1 MNISKKSAFL
11 VAAFLI
17 LGWGLALSAEIPAA
31 QENPPLRPAERW
43 QYAETTIHLINGTT
57 LRGFLLGLEEQA
69 LVISVSQGRKAIPL
83 GEIERVVVRAGN
95 KGDPS
100 VAFGSILG
108 LYAGSL
114 FYVHES
120 GQPLGY
126 MGTITSP
133 LGLVLCDM
141 AVVAAG
147 GFFFGLLD
155 PWKGAY
161 ERTYNFSGNGP
172 ERLARWERL
181 RLGLA
186 GVEPRRSVHLTLQA
200 GSILAGGAGRYK
212 KALDAAGYVPGND
225 YSFIVAGY
233 ESDLY
238 TNDVG
243 SFNLIRKIQLTFD
256 LKPSLEVGL
265 AYYPLSEPVVMAG
278 KDSDTFQGDLE
289 YDRFGYVRQTFAA
302 TGVYAVAVYKPL
314 TGRLPKTLSWGIGL
328 GLGVARFNYRLKA
341 YEREIVLHNDYWVY
355 SQDSN
360 DSFAYA
366 KTVPSVVVSTQ
377 FDWFLGANAS
387 LGLTADY
394 VTGPSV
400 RVPAYPGMG
409 LGGRSLGL
417 GRAGV
422 GIVLGT
428 HF

>member
-1 MNISKKSAFL
+1 MNISKKSVFL

-17 LGWGLALSAEIPAA
+17 LGWGLAFAAEIPAA
-31 QENPPLRPAERW
+31 QETPPLRPAERW
-43 QYAETTIHLINGTT
+43 QYAETLIHLTNGTT

-69 LVISVSQGRKAIPL
+69 LVISVSQGRKAIPF
-83 GEIERVVVRAGN
+83 GEIERVVIRAG
-95 KGDPS
+95 KRGDPS

-133 LGLVLCDM
+133 LGFVLCNM

-147 GFFFGLLD
+147 GFFFSLLD
-155 PWKGAY
+155 PWKGEY
-161 ERTYNFSGNGP
+161 ERTYDFSGNGP

-181 RLGLA
+181 RLGLS

-200 GSILAGGAGRYK
+200 GSILAGGAGRYRK
-212 KALDAAGYVPGND
+212 TLDAAGYVPGND
-225 YSFIVAGY
+225 YSIIFLGY
-233 ESDLY
+233 EGDSY
-238 TNDVG
+238 IEDVG
-243 SFNLIRKIQLTFD
+243 SFNLLRKIQLTFD
-256 LKPSLEVGL
+256 LKPTLEVGL

-289 YDRFGYVRQTFAA
+289 YDRIGYVRQTFAA
-302 TGVYAVAVYKPL
+302 TGVYAVALYKPL
-314 TGRLPKTLSWGIGL
+314 AGRLPKTLSWGIGF
-328 GLGVARFNYRLKA
+328 GLGVARFDYRLKT
-341 YEREIVLHNDYWVY
+341 YQHEIVLHNGYWV
-355 SQDSN
+355 SDRDSN
-360 DSFAYA
+360 DSFVYA

-409 LGGRSLGL
+409 LAGRSLGL